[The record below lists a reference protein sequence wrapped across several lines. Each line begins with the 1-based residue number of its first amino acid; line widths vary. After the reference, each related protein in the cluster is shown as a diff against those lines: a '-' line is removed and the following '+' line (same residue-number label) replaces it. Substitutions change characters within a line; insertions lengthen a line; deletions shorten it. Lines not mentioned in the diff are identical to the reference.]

1 MALLKT
7 EKAEA
12 YVSGIL
18 FDKDGTLLDLNKLW
32 TPWATSVLDQLEKKL
47 ASLGHSFT
55 GHRDQVLGTQY
66 DNSGRVIGY
75 DVQGPF
81 AIATVSEST
90 AVLAWQLYAAGMPWN
105 DAITYVRM
113 ISRQAMSKVKQ
124 EHAHPTRGLIPFLIK
139 CREKG
144 LRLGVVT
151 ADSTDT
157 AELHLRWLG
166 ILDYFDVIIGYDQV
180 KNSKPHPES
189 VHVACAKLGLSP
201 QDCAVIGDSN
211 GDMQMAKS
219 AESALAVGFIQ
230 SHDPFYLHDADTVIT
245 SYTQI
250 SLE

>member
-1 MALLKT
+1 MVLLKT

-12 YVSGIL
+12 HVSGIL

-32 TPWATSVLDQLEKKL
+32 TPWATFVLDQLEKKL
-47 ASLGHSFT
+47 ASLGRSFT
-55 GHRDQVLGTQY
+55 GHRDQVFGTQY
-66 DNSGRVIGY
+66 NSSGSVIGY
-75 DVQGPF
+75 DAQGPF

-90 AVLAWQLYAAGMPWN
+90 GILAWQLYAAGMPWN

-113 ISRQAMSKVKQ
+113 VSRQAMSKVKQ
-124 EHAHPTRGLIPFLIK
+124 EHAHPTSGLIPFLIK

-157 AELHLRWLG
+157 AEIHLRWLG

-189 VHVACAKLGLSP
+189 AYACCAKLGLSP

-230 SHDPFYLHDADTVIT
+230 SNDSFYLHDADTVIT

>member
-1 MALLKT
+1 MALLKA

-47 ASLGHSFT
+47 ASLGYSFT
-55 GHRDQVLGTQY
+55 GHKDQVLGTKY
-66 DNSGRVIGY
+66 NSQGKVIGY
-75 DVQGPF
+75 DEQGPF
-81 AIATVSEST
+81 AIASVSEST
-90 AVLAWQLYAAGMPWN
+90 GVLAWQLYAAGMPWN
-105 DAITYVRM
+105 DAVTYIRM

-124 EHAHPTRGLIPFLIK
+124 EHAHPTPGLIAFLIK

-189 VHVACAKLGLSP
+189 VHAACAKLGLSP
-201 QDCAVIGDSN
+201 NDCAVIGDSN
-211 GDMQMAKS
+211 GDMQMAKN
-219 AESALAVGFIQ
+219 AESALAIGITQ
-230 SHDPFYLHDADTVIT
+230 SHHPLYLHDADTVIT

-250 SLE
+250 SLK